1 MVSFFPLAFEYGS
14 LSTWCGDIREF
25 SERNWDQTHRMGK
38 ANVFESYTRIL
49 NFIVKINLSFR
60 DFEVPEKN

>member
-1 MVSFFPLAFEYGS
+1 MKE
-14 LSTWCGDIREF
+14 TEIRHTG
-25 SERNWDQTHRMGK
+25 WGK
-38 ANVFESYTRIL
+38 ANAFESYARIL